1 MLEFFKFTETDEFE
15 GETWNFYVPLTEEQE
30 ARIRELVAATDEQEV
45 PYSLS
50 EEPVTEE
57 EVDDLMATRG
67 TTTVVA
73 EHNKCGP
80 LDTDLPPRLSS
91 EYDFLH
97 KGAPFDVIETC
108 LAPNER
114 DEDDDSDAQDDY
126 A

>member
-1 MLEFFKFTETDEFE
+1 MLEYFKFTETDEFE

-57 EVDDLMATRG
+57 EVDDLMATLG

-80 LDTDLPPRLSS
+80 LDADLP
-91 EYDFLH
+91 H
-97 KGAPFDVIETC
+97 TGGQDVSGSIDV
-108 LAPNER
+108 AVV
-114 DEDDDSDAQDDY
+114 A
-126 A
+126 